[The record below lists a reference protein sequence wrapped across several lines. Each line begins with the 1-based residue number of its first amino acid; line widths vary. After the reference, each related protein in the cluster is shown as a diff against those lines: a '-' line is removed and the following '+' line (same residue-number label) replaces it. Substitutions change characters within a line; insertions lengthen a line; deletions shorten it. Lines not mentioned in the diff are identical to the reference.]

1 MSTTTFTNL
10 HRALALMPGE
20 GRSLAFFGATVT
32 YKVVSADTGGACS
45 LFEYTAPPHFAGPP
59 AHWHKVTQ
67 EVFYVLEGTVTFRL
81 GELVVKGTPG
91 AFVYIPTGVVHSFA
105 NEESTPA
112 RFLGFLSPAGLEQF
126 FVELAALAQ
135 SEPTW
140 PPKDLIRLEALRKQ
154 YDQYSPDEL

>member
-1 MSTTTFTNL
+1 MSTTPVINL
-10 HRALALMPGE
+10 YRALALMPGE

-81 GELVVKGTPG
+81 GDRVLKATPG
-91 AFVYIPTGVVHSFA
+91 AFVYVPTGVVHSFA

-112 RFLGFLSPAGLEQF
+112 RILGFLWPAGFEQF
-126 FVELAALAQ
+126 FVELTALAQ
-135 SEPTW
+135 SEPSW
-140 PPKDLIRLEALRKQ
+140 PPKNLSRWEALRKQ